1 MTWSEGELSYLCLR
15 VSKVVF
21 LLSGRLV
28 VEAADTDQDLGKGT
42 EIVMVFA
49 L

>member
-1 MTWSEGELSYLCLR
+1 MTWSGGELSYLYLH

-21 LLSGRLV
+21 PLSGRLV
-28 VEAADTDQDLGKGT
+28 VEAADTDQGLGNGT

>member
-1 MTWSEGELSYLCLR
+1 MTWSEGELSYVYLR
-15 VSKVVF
+15 VSKVAF

-28 VEAADTDQDLGKGT
+28 VEAADTDQGLGSGT
-42 EIVMVFA
+42 EMVMVFA

>member
-1 MTWSEGELSYLCLR
+1 MTWSEGELSYVYLR

-28 VEAADTDQDLGKGT
+28 VEAADTDQGLGNGT
-42 EIVMVFA
+42 EMVMVFA

>member
-1 MTWSEGELSYLCLR
+1 MTWSEGELSYVYLR

-28 VEAADTDQDLGKGT
+28 VEAADTDRGLGNGT
-42 EIVMVFA
+42 EMVMVFA